1 MIKKINAYVV
11 ICITTLIC
19 FSGCQLTDEENNA
32 PDIRIHINDNYEEES
47 RVACINEEYY
57 YIKDKNLYKHN
68 SDDIIYSFQDENL
81 FIKSYEDKIWVYS
94 DSQIENL
101 VAVDG
106 EGNLLNKYT
115 VPFGAFD
122 FIIDEGI
129 AYFSYDESL
138 RAFELNDNVASE
150 VSIKYNQIYQS
161 ADNSVNVFSFHE
173 GKISGFRFGRYG
185 MKDSYFTFTDNQSEY
200 LKNRECFFKLIDCD
214 DSGYTYFSL
223 YNEKPVIVKS
233 SFSGAE
239 DIKFT
244 INELSETT
252 ISEKVYFYSDTDINT
267 FVAACRKS
275 KGLSP
280 KPHIASFEEMTNHN
294 GDIIFTFDKKKC
306 SMEEIRKTAAH
317 ERILYA
323 NRDIAL
329 TYYNGM
335 YRRYSI
341 DNWEITSEF
350 PASEIKEGG
359 SYSFEACEN
368 YIFVFDNSTGAILN
382 KLTIRE

>member
-1 MIKKINAYVV
+1 M
-11 ICITTLIC
+11 
-19 FSGCQLTDEENNA
+19 
-32 PDIRIHINDNYEEES
+32 
-47 RVACINEEYY
+47 
-57 YIKDKNLYKHN
+57 
-68 SDDIIYSFQDENL
+68 
-81 FIKSYEDKIWVYS
+81 
-94 DSQIENL
+94 
-101 VAVDG
+101 
-106 EGNLLNKYT
+106 
-115 VPFGAFD
+115 
-122 FIIDEGI
+122 
-129 AYFSYDESL
+129 
-138 RAFELNDNVASE
+138 
-150 VSIKYNQIYQS
+150 
-161 ADNSVNVFSFHE
+161 
-173 GKISGFRFGRYG
+173 
-185 MKDSYFTFTDNQSEY
+185 
-200 LKNRECFFKLIDCD
+200 
-214 DSGYTYFSL
+214 
-223 YNEKPVIVKS
+223 IVKS

-252 ISEKVYFYSDTDINT
+252 ISEKVYFYSDTDINM

-294 GDIIFTFDKKKC
+294 GDIIFSFDKKKC
-306 SMEEIRKTAAH
+306 SMEEIRKTASH